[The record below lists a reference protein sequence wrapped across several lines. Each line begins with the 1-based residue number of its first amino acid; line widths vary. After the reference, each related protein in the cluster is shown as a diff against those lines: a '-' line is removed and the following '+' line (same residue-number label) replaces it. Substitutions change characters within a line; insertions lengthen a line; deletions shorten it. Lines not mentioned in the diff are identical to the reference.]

1 MKPKANEWFDVL
13 LSGGRALHMLA
24 PQRSRDRLE
33 LCTYDRRN
41 ALLEFLNGFESR
53 CSIVDQLWRAWGLSP
68 HPAL

>member
-24 PQRSRDRLE
+24 PQRSRDLFG

-41 ALLEFLNGFESR
+41 AQLEFLNDFDS
-53 CSIVDQLWRAWGLSP
+53 
-68 HPAL
+68 ALFHR